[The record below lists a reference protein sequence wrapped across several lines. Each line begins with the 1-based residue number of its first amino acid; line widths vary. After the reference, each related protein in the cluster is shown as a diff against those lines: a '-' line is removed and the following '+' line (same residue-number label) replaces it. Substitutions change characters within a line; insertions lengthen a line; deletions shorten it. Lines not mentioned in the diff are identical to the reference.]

1 MQDTRLKEYQQ
12 LRRKRQ
18 EIISENRSRRM
29 RKPSLPPLEVPL
41 KPIPPMGYEVYR
53 NGEYEYF
60 DREDNLDAVIERAKE
75 WFGHVGKIT
84 VRRVPLL

>member
-1 MQDTRLKEYQQ
+1 MGRSKEYQQ
-12 LRRKRQ
+12 LCKERRK
-18 EIISENRSRRM
+18 IISENRSRRM
-29 RKPSLPPLEVPL
+29 RKPPLPSLEVPA

-60 DREDNLDAVIERAKE
+60 DQEDNLDAVIERAEE